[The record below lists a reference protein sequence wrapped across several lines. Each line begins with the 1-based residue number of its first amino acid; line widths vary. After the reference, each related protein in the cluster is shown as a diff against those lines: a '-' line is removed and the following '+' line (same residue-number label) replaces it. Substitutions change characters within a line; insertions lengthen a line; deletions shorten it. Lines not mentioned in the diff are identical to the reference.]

1 MKQKLEELR
10 EAKEFRILFCNEEKM
25 TGQDRCTESKSP
37 RNSGCHSGLFRSH
50 SRLSDGFSYRFT
62 VTLDSSLSAPGDL
75 STHADNPAT
84 ILAWQAAV
92 HGVAKS
98 QM

>member
-1 MKQKLEELR
+1 
-10 EAKEFRILFCNEEKM
+10 M

-98 QM
+98 QTRLRD